1 MAYPTSVHQLKIP
14 EPYLICLAQDC
25 RTDNVPLSFF
35 LSSSLPD
42 IHRGQR
48 TFPDMHLQRCPFLI
62 LLSHPNWAVYFTLL
76 TLMEFMMF
84 FFTFLWKQGLF
95 RPLSSFY
102 PPPSLFLSFC
112 SRCRL
117 YHLNPRFTQKL
128 KDIGVKLEVLR
139 GYLICLFI
147 AYFEKNFII
156 KKLNPLIRHILLKL
170 LAT

>member
-1 MAYPTSVHQLKIP
+1 MS
-14 EPYLICLAQDC
+14 
-25 RTDNVPLSFF
+25 LS
-35 LSSSLPD
+35 LSSSHLLSLTYTEV
-42 IHRGQR
+42 RGR
-48 TFPDMHLQRCPFLI
+48 SLTCTSRDVPFL
-62 LLSHPNWAVYFTLL
+62 SYFL
-76 TLMEFMMF
+76 TLAELPVSLSLPWWSWWCFF

-102 PPPSLFLSFC
+102 SPHAPRSPSLFPSFC

>member
-1 MAYPTSVHQLKIP
+1 MS
-14 EPYLICLAQDC
+14 
-25 RTDNVPLSFF
+25 LS
-35 LSSSLPD
+35 LSSSHLLSLTYTEV
-42 IHRGQR
+42 RGR
-48 TFPDMHLQRCPFLI
+48 SPTCTSRDVPFL
-62 LLSHPNWAVYFTLL
+62 SYFL
-76 TLMEFMMF
+76 TLTELSTSISLPWWSSWCF

-102 PPPSLFLSFC
+102 PPPSLFPSFC